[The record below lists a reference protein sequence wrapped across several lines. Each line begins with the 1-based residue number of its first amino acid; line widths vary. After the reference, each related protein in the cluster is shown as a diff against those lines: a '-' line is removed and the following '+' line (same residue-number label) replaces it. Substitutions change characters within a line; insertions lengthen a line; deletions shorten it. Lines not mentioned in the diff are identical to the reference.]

1 MDPLLLVAAAVGLVW
16 AVVALVRGSLIA
28 ASLGVL
34 LSVCCFGYEFVHFDL
49 GPIPLTVDRV
59 MLGLVIGMLI
69 VQRSLR
75 LTDPKP
81 LNKAD
86 VTLLAFVGYLLI
98 SMLLSDWSGF
108 PKGQV
113 GPMWRWVGGY
123 FTPLV
128 LYWAAKQ
135 APWTERTAGVV
146 QGTLAVFGLYLGFTA
161 AMEIAQ
167 QWSLVFPG
175 YISDPKVGLHFG
187 RARGPMVHGVSFGHY
202 MGVCLLAAWL
212 WIYRLNPIGK
222 AVQIMV
228 LPLYFA
234 GVFFSYTRS
243 VWMGTGLGL
252 CTLLVMML
260 KGRTRIVV
268 MTSIAMA
275 GVLVGLT
282 QAEKIV
288 GFQREQSAADTA
300 ESANMRVGFAYVSW
314 LMFQDRPLFGFG
326 FGRFPLDKKPYLED
340 RATDLNLEKL
350 RPYVHHNTFL
360 SILTDTGLLGLGLFL
375 ASMGLWVKNA
385 WDVYRSDQSPDWAK
399 RQAVLMLG
407 ALGVYAMQLLFHE
420 LSYTPMDNSLIFFLA
435 GTASALVPRRKP
447 AVAQAAAPAVAEPR
461 TALATGGSLAV
472 SR

>member
-1 MDPLLLVAAAVGLVW
+1 MDPLLLIAGPIGLVW
-16 AVVALVRGSLIA
+16 GLVAMQRGSLIA

-34 LSVCCFGYEFVHFDL
+34 LSVCCFGYEFVHFDV
-49 GPIPLTVDRV
+49 GPLPLTVDRV
-59 MLGLVIGMLI
+59 LLGVVIGMLI
-69 VQRSLR
+69 VQRSLG

-86 VTLLAFVGYLLI
+86 VVIVGFVGYLFV
-98 SMLLSDWSGF
+98 SMLLSDWQGF

-113 GPMWRWVGGY
+113 GPLWRWVGGY

-135 APWTERTAGVV
+135 ARWTEQTAGVV

-161 AMEIAQ
+161 VMEIAQ

-175 YISDPKVGLHFG
+175 YISNPKIGLHFG

-212 WIYRLNPIGK
+212 WIYRLNPISK
-222 AVQIMV
+222 IAMIVA

-252 CTLLVMML
+252 CTLLVMTL

-275 GVLVGLT
+275 GILVGLT

-314 LMFQDRPLFGFG
+314 LMFQDRPLFGYG
-326 FGRFPLDKKPYLED
+326 FGRFPLDKLPYLED

-360 SILTDTGLLGLGLFL
+360 SLLTDTGLLGLGLFL
-375 ASMGLWVKNA
+375 VAMGLWIRNA
-385 WDVYRSDQSPDWAK
+385 WIVYRADDSPPWAK
-399 RQAVLMLG
+399 RQAILMLG

-420 LSYTPMDNSLIFFLA
+420 LSYTPMDNSLVFFLA
-435 GTASALVPRRKP
+435 GTASALMPRRETAVKP
-447 AVAQAAAPAVAEPR
+447 ATTTSRV
-461 TALATGGSLAV
+461 ALASSPTLAV

>member
-1 MDPLLLVAAAVGLVW
+1 MDPLILSAAAVGLVW
-16 AVVALVRGSLIA
+16 GGVAMMRGSLIA

-34 LSVCCFGYEFVHFDL
+34 LSVCCFGYEFVHFDI
-49 GPIPLTVDRV
+49 GPLPMTVDRLL
-59 MLGLVIGMLI
+59 LGLTIGMLI
-69 VQRSLR
+69 VQRSLGM
-75 LTDPKP
+75 TDPKP

-86 VTLLAFVGYLLI
+86 VTIVAFVGYLLV
-98 SMLLSDWSGF
+98 SMLLSDWQGF

-113 GPMWRWVGGY
+113 GPLWRWVGGY

-135 APWTERTAGVV
+135 SRWTDRTAGTV
-146 QGTLAVFGLYLGFTA
+146 QGTLAIFGLYLGFTA
-161 AMEIAQ
+161 VMEIAQ
-167 QWSLVFPG
+167 QWSLVFPS
-175 YISDPKVGLHFG
+175 YISDPKIGLHYG

-212 WIYRLNPIGK
+212 WVYRLNPIGN
-222 AVQIMV
+222 ATMIVA

-252 CTLLVMML
+252 CTLLVMTL
-260 KGRTRIVV
+260 KGRMRIVV

-275 GVLVGLT
+275 GILVGLT
-282 QAEKIV
+282 QADKIV

-326 FGRFPLDKKPYLED
+326 FGRFPLDKLPYLED

-360 SILTDTGLLGLGLFL
+360 SLLTDTGALGLGLFL
-375 ASMGLWVKNA
+375 VAMGLWVRNA
-385 WDVYRSDQSPDWAK
+385 IVVYRAAESPDWAK

-407 ALGVYAMQLLFHE
+407 ALGVYAMQLMFHE
-420 LSYTPMDNSLIFFLA
+420 LSYTPIDNSLVFFLA
-435 GTASALVPRRKP
+435 GTASALVPQRKTI
-447 AVAQAAAPAVAEPR
+447 AQAASVAPSI
-461 TALATGGSLAV
+461 ALADRSALAI

>member
-1 MDPLLLVAAAVGLVW
+1 MDPILLIAGPIGLVW
-16 AVVALVRGSLIA
+16 GLVAMQRGSLIG

-34 LSVCCFGYEFVHFDL
+34 LSVCCFGYEFVHFDV
-49 GPIPLTVDRV
+49 GPLPLTVDRV
-59 MLGLVIGMLI
+59 LLGVVIGMLV
-69 VQRSLR
+69 VQRSLG

-86 VTLLAFVGYLLI
+86 VTIIAFVGYLFV
-98 SMLLSDWSGF
+98 SMLLSDWQGF

-113 GPMWRWVGGY
+113 GPLWRWVGGY

-135 APWTERTAGVV
+135 ARWTERTAGVV

-161 AMEIAQ
+161 VMEIAQ

-175 YISDPKVGLHFG
+175 YISNPKIGLHFG

-212 WIYRLNPIGK
+212 WVYRLNPIGK
-222 AVQIMV
+222 VAMV
-228 LPLYFA
+228 IALPLYFA

-252 CTLLVMML
+252 CTLLVMTL

-275 GVLVGLT
+275 GILVGLT

-326 FGRFPLDKKPYLED
+326 FGRFPLDKLPYLED

-360 SILTDTGLLGLGLFL
+360 SLLTDSGLLGLGLFL
-375 ASMGLWVKNA
+375 AGMGLWIRNA
-385 WDVYRSDQSPDWAK
+385 WIVYCADESPLWAK

-420 LSYTPMDNSLIFFLA
+420 LSYTPIDNSLVFFLA
-435 GTASALVPRRKP
+435 GTASALMPRRETALKP
-447 AVAQAAAPAVAEPR
+447 ASAASHVG
-461 TALATGGSLAV
+461 LANHATLAI

>member
-1 MDPLLLVAAAVGLVW
+1 MDPLLLIAGPIGLVW
-16 AVVALVRGSLIA
+16 GLVAMQRGSLIA

-34 LSVCCFGYEFVHFDL
+34 LSVCCFGYEFVHFDV
-49 GPIPLTVDRV
+49 GPLPLTVDRV
-59 MLGLVIGMLI
+59 LLGVVIGMLI
-69 VQRSLR
+69 VQRSLG

-86 VTLLAFVGYLLI
+86 VVIIAFVGYLFV
-98 SMLLSDWSGF
+98 SMLLSDWQGF

-113 GPMWRWVGGY
+113 GPLWRWVGGY

-135 APWTERTAGVV
+135 ARWTERTAGVV

-161 AMEIAQ
+161 VMEIAQ

-175 YISDPKVGLHFG
+175 YISNPKIGLHFG

-212 WIYRLNPIGK
+212 WIYRLNPLGK
-222 AVQIMV
+222 GLMIVA

-252 CTLLVMML
+252 CTLLVMTL

-275 GVLVGLT
+275 GILVGLT

-314 LMFQDRPLFGFG
+314 LMFQDRPLFGYG
-326 FGRFPLDKKPYLED
+326 FGRFPLDKLPYLED

-360 SILTDTGLLGLGLFL
+360 SLLTDTGALGLGLFL
-375 ASMGLWVKNA
+375 VAMGLWIRNA
-385 WDVYRSDQSPDWAK
+385 WIVYRADESPMWAK
-399 RQAVLMLG
+399 RQAILMLG

-420 LSYTPMDNSLIFFLA
+420 LSYTPIDNSLVFFLA
-435 GTASALVPRRKP
+435 GTASALMPRRETAAKP
-447 AVAQAAAPAVAEPR
+447 ATTTSRV
-461 TALATGGSLAV
+461 ALASSPTLAV